1 MKIHSYTTPYLSSIT
16 YVLEES
22 GHCILID
29 PCQLPAVEA
38 LILSKKLH
46 VDMVLL
52 THEHVDHIMGV
63 AWCQKTFGPVVSCSA
78 ICAQRIQSPRKNHS
92 YYFELTK
99 SLMTGLNQDQNVVVL
114 PFSVQADIPFDG
126 EKNLCWRGHQIIC
139 HPTPGHS
146 PGGISILLD
155 NHFLFTGDTLM
166 DSEKSVTAFVDGSME
181 AMQRESLPWFQ
192 SLDRDIWVYPG
203 HFGGFRLGE
212 HLDKGV
218 F

>member
-1 MKIHSYTTPYLSSIT
+1 M
-16 YVLEES
+16 
-22 GHCILID
+22 ID
-29 PCQLPAVEA
+29 PCQLPSVEA
-38 LILSKKLH
+38 LISSNKLH
-46 VDMVLL
+46 VDMVFL

-63 AWCQKTFGPVVSCSA
+63 DWCQRTFGPIVTCSS

-114 PFSVQADIPFDG
+114 PFSVQADITFDG
-126 EKNLCWRGHQIIC
+126 EKKLCWYGHQIIC

-155 NHFLFTGDTLM
+155 DKFLFTGDTLM

-181 AMQRESLPWFQ
+181 AMQRDSLPWFR
-192 SLDRDIWVYPG
+192 SLDRDIKVYPG
-203 HFGGFRLGE
+203 HFGTFLLGK
-212 HLDKGV
+212 HLDRGI